1 MRAETL
7 DKGNQVFYWSK
18 IFMKAFC
25 CKQLLGG
32 CQVFVWSKVTIVGW
46 VVERFV
52 GCLFR

>member
-7 DKGNQVFYWSK
+7 DKGNQVFCWSK
-18 IFMKAFC
+18 VLMKVFL
-25 CKQLLGG
+25 QLVGG
-32 CQVFVWSKVTIVGW
+32 CQVFGWSKVTIVGW